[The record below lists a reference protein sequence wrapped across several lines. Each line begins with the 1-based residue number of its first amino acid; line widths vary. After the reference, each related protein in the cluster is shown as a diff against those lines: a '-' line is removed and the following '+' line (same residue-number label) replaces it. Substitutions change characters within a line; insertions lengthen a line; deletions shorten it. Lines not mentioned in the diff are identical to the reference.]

1 VHLLAVLVC
10 IVRVFVSSVV
20 VVVVAAWG
28 EQTGIFLKGSF
39 CLLLCVKDEG
49 GN

>member
-1 VHLLAVLVC
+1 MHLLAVLVC
-10 IVRVFVSSVV
+10 IVRVFVSS

-39 CLLLCVKDEG
+39 CLLLCVTDEG